1 MTLFT
6 VFACLAYLAW
16 LIVEKREARQNRDAL
31 PHLIHVNG
39 IRGKSSVSR
48 LIDAGLRA
56 GGRRVF
62 TKTTGTCPAIIGVD
76 GEERPLTR
84 RGKASIKEQL
94 RILRMAAAQQAD
106 VLVIECMAVLPEY
119 QKTSEE
125 EMLRADIG
133 VITNVRLDHAEEMG
147 ETLDE
152 IAGALSHTIPEH
164 GTLFTAESAYRDFF
178 AGKALAKGTSLVLSD
193 ASNIPDDTIDRIDFA
208 ENVAL
213 ALAVC
218 VHLGIERSQAL
229 SGMRRYRKDPG
240 AFRVETFSGQH
251 GKRITFLNALAAND
265 PVSSERILDQVE
277 QQGLLASGK
286 KMLLINN
293 RHDRPARVLQFIEFA
308 IRHAGRFDCIATTG
322 ACRPLVRRALLKH
335 GIAPERLTSFGDF
348 SALAR
353 LDENT
358 VIFAVGNI
366 VGSGKLPSDD
376 ARTPGISNVR

>member
-16 LIVEKREARQNRDAL
+16 LFAEKRQARRDRQAL
-31 PHLIHVNG
+31 PHVIHVNG

-62 TKTTGTCPAIIGVD
+62 TKTTGTCPATIGVD
-76 GEERPLTR
+76 GVENPIYR
-84 RGKASIKEQL
+84 RGKPSIKEQL

-106 VLVIECMAVLPEY
+106 VLVIECMAVLPDY

-133 VITNVRLDHAEEMG
+133 VITNVRLDHPEEMG
-147 ETLDE
+147 ETLEE
-152 IAGALSHTIPEH
+152 IADALSHTIPER
-164 GTLFTAESAYRDFF
+164 GTLFTADANFRDYFS
-178 AGKALAKGTSLVLSD
+178 GKAQEKRTSLVVSD
-193 ASNIPDDTIDRIDFA
+193 ASDTPDDAIDFA

-218 VHLGIERSQAL
+218 EHLGVERSQAL

-240 AFRVETFSGQH
+240 AFRVETFSGRH
-251 GKRITFLNALAAND
+251 GSRIVFLNALAAND
-265 PVSSERILDQVE
+265 PVSSARILDRVE
-277 QQGLLASGK
+277 QQGLLARGK
-286 KMLLINN
+286 KMLLVNN
-293 RHDRPARVLQFIEFA
+293 RHDRPARTRQFIDFA
-308 IRHAGRFDCIATTG
+308 VKHGGRFDCIATTG
-322 ACRPLVRRALLKH
+322 ACRPLMRRALLKR
-335 GIAPERLTSFGDF
+335 GIAPGRVVSFREF
-348 SALAR
+348 SALVGI
-353 LDENT
+353 DEDT

-366 VGSGKLPSDD
+366 VGSGRLPSEDS
-376 ARTPGISNVR
+376 RTTGNSDVR